1 MGKKKISKNNNDEKP
16 ESKTVDENN
25 ETDQMEASNEL
36 TSKVADES
44 ETNGKHV
51 EEAEEEEEEDEVMS
65 FTEMGIDDRILL
77 ALIEL
82 NWCEPTPIQETAI
95 PLVLSGRDI
104 LAKART
110 GSGKTGA
117 YAIPLLQKILNVKK
131 RNALTASSVTIQ
143 TRALVIT
150 PSRELCAQAARN
162 LSELVRFCQRDV
174 TLVDLSTTQMSFI
187 AQRQCLLTRPDV
199 VIATPAKILAHLKVI

>member
-1 MGKKKISKNNNDEKP
+1 MVKKKISKKND
-16 ESKTVDENN
+16 ESKTKTVEENN
-25 ETDQMEASNEL
+25 EQEETDNMEASNEQ
-36 TSKVADES
+36 TPEVADDS
-44 ETNGKHV
+44 ETNGKH
-51 EEAEEEEEEDEVMS
+51 EAEEEDEVMS

-82 NWCEPTPIQETAI
+82 NWSEPTPIQETAI

-131 RNALTASSVTIQ
+131 RNALTASSATIQ

-174 TLVDLSTTQMSFI
+174 TMVDLSTTQMSFL

-199 VIATPAKILAHLKVI
+199 VIATPAKILAHLKV